1 MAKVKEVSLR
11 ERVIGTVAEA
21 IMEKLDLGE
30 MSVTKEGLLMG
41 VDEEQFVVKVIQKKK
56 TIYQEDIKGILH
68 FDELVTLDTADEGF
82 DEEDVED
89 AEADEDVE
97 VDEDVEQAV

>member
-1 MAKVKEVSLR
+1 MAKAKEVSLR

-21 IMEKLDLGE
+21 IMEKMDLGE
-30 MSVTKEGLLMG
+30 MAVTKEGLLMG

-56 TIYQEDIKGILH
+56 AVHQEDIKDTLV

-82 DEEDVED
+82 EADGDEGEETNIDEEVE
-89 AEADEDVE
+89 EAV
-97 VDEDVEQAV
+97 